1 MIVNVLGNDTF
12 GAGAN
17 VTSVGAA
24 SNGSVVINA
33 DNTVTYTPNVDYHGS
48 DSFTYTV
55 TTAAGNTETATVTVA
70 VTPVVDAVADTPST
84 AEDTAVIVNVL
95 GNDTFGAGAN
105 VTSVGAASNGSVV
118 INPDN
123 TVTYTPNVDYHG
135 SDSFT
140 YTVTTAAGNTETAT
154 VTVAVTPVVDAVADT
169 PSTAEDTAVIGE
181 RAGQRH
187 LRCRRERHVGGA
199 ASNGSVVVNADNTV
213 TYTPN
218 VDYHGSDSFTY
229 TVTTAAGNTETATVT
244 VAVTP
249 VVDAVADTPSTAED
263 TGCDRERAGQRHVRC
278 RRERHVGGAASN
290 GSVVINADNT
300 VTYTPNVD
308 YHGSDSF
315 TYTVTTAAGNTETAT
330 VTVAVTPVV
339 DAVADT
345 PSTAEDTA
353 VTVNVSGQ
361 RHLRCRRERHVGGRG
376 VERVG
381 GDQR

>member
-1 MIVNVLGNDTF
+1 M
-12 GAGAN
+12 
-17 VTSVGAA
+17 
-24 SNGSVVINA
+24 VINA

-84 AEDTAVIVNVL
+84 AEDTGVIVNVL

-105 VTSVGAASNGSVV
+105 VTSV
-118 INPDN
+118 
-123 TVTYTPNVDYHG
+123 
-135 SDSFT
+135 
-140 YTVTTAAGNTETAT
+140 
-154 VTVAVTPVVDAVADT
+154 
-169 PSTAEDTAVIGE
+169 
-181 RAGQRH
+181 
-187 LRCRRERHVGGA
+187 GA

-263 TGCDRERAGQRHVRC
+263 TAVTVNVLGNDTFGAGANVTA
-278 RRERHVGGAASN
+278 VGAASN
-290 GSVVINADNT
+290 GSVVVNADNT

-353 VTVNVSGQ
+353 
-361 RHLRCRRERHVGGRG
+361 
-376 VERVG
+376 
-381 GDQR
+381 